1 LTRRVWKYTLE
12 FHTPS
17 VFDMPEDAEIV
28 HVHDQNG
35 LPTIWAL
42 VDDTKPTMKRIFYP
56 CGTGMDVVRRDAK
69 YIGSTHHDGFVWHI
83 FEIPEPETMEQKIRR
98 EFAPL
103 SQKDLNTPMT
113 I

>member
-1 LTRRVWKYTLE
+1 MTRRVWKYTLE

-28 HVHDQNG
+28 HVNEQNG
-35 LPTIWAL
+35 FPTMWVL
-42 VDDTKPTMKRIFYP
+42 VDDCAPTMERIFFI
-56 CGTGMDVVRRDAK
+56 CGTGDAIRRDAK
-69 YIGSTHHDGFVWHI
+69 YVGSVHDGEYVWHI

-103 SQKDLNTPMT
+103 SQKDLNTRMT
-113 I
+113 M